1 MQNCNRGGAVRLSPY
16 RTRHAGQ
23 CDWLAHRYRLAIREF
38 ISANGIVRTATAAR
52 CQYPPARSAAA
63 AHSSDVAT
71 PTELSRALVGDAI
84 EQVNLSID
92 GREEPQRVFFPRDG
106 RSRIKWRRR
115 GLLSNTRSKSA
126 G

>member
-1 MQNCNRGGAVRLSPY
+1 MPTLIAGLGLPGCRDRRLKYS
-16 RTRHAGQ
+16 
-23 CDWLAHRYRLAIREF
+23 AIMEC

-52 CQYPPARSAAA
+52 CQYLPARSAAA

-92 GREEPQRVFFPRDG
+92 GREEPQGVFLPRDG
-106 RSRIKWRRR
+106 RSRIERRR
-115 GLLSNTRSKSA
+115 HS
-126 G
+126 